1 MRLSLC
7 IITHNEEKNVHIPLD
22 SAYDIADEVVVIDA
36 ASTDKTVQIVKKYG
50 DKIRLFEVDNPK
62 NFLTN
67 KERAIEK
74 AKGEWI
80 LQLDADEAVS
90 PELKEEIKNVLEAN
104 EILSRGQL
112 VRSSLSQTTDSRK
125 ISPASTSIIN
135 GYLIPR
141 KNWFLGRFLMKGGV
155 YPDYVLRL
163 YRREGAHFELKNV
176 HENVK
181 VKGEV
186 GTLKNAIEHF
196 ADPDFERYLMR
207 WNRYTSFDAGLLA
220 KEKTKLGFL
229 DFINYFFI
237 KPKIWFFKTYFR
249 HKGFMDGFPGFVFS
263 LFSAIRFWA
272 IYVKAWRIM
281 KDIKHRS

>member
-1 MRLSLC
+1 MKLSLC
-7 IITHNEEKNVHIPLD
+7 IITHNEEKNVHMPLD
-22 SAYDIADEVVVIDA
+22 SAYDMADEVVVIDA

-50 DKIRLFEVDNPK
+50 DKIRLYEVDNPK
-62 NFLTN
+62 NFLAN

-90 PELKEEIKNVLEAN
+90 PELKKEIQSVIGQSQLQSAAISSDKTDFNRQP
-104 EILSRGQL
+104 IL
-112 VRSSLSQTTDSRK
+112 TDS
-125 ISPASTSIIN
+125 TVN

-163 YRREGAHFELKNV
+163 YKREGAHFELKNV

-220 KEKTKLGFL
+220 KEKRKLNFL
-229 DFINYFFI
+229 DFINYFLI
-237 KPKIWFFKTYFR
+237 KPKVWFFMTFFR

-272 IYVKAWRIM
+272 IYVKAWNLLQN
-281 KDIKHRS
+281 KKLKTTARS